1 MSGLLDDLKVKQEKD
16 KKVTIERSQ
25 EYGVL
30 IECDEKRRMVTAGTR
45 SLYPVK
51 IKNTGSKTETYI
63 LKTDLVYGKSDDSPD
78 WPINLRFPGASKGK
92 RPKDKKVAKKK
103 EGEGEQ
109 AEPKKENK
117 LTLAAGETGEIILDV
132 EAPRGAKY
140 GDRVEVILSAISE
153 TDPAISGSINV
164 TTTSR
169 QAILAVKT
177 AIGHERAVADALQSK
192 AKTKDSGIFAIL
204 SPGTIRGY
212 VFVESMNID
221 RLRDIARGIPRA
233 HGVVEGETSF
243 KDVEHFLTPKPVVSG
258 ISEGAIVELIAGPF
272 KGERAMVKQID
283 ESKEEITVE
292 LIEAMVA
299 IPVTVRGDHVRV
311 IQKD

>member
-1 MSGLLDDLKVKQEKD
+1 MSGLLDDLKIKDEKD
-16 KKVTIERSQ
+16 KKVTKERSQ
-25 EYGVL
+25 EYGVHL
-30 IECDEKRRMVTAGTR
+30 ECEDKRKMVTAGTK
-45 SLYPVK
+45 SFYPIK

-63 LKTDLVYGKSDDSPD
+63 LKTDLVYGKSEDSPE
-78 WPINLRFPGASKGK
+78 WPISLRLSGAPKAK
-92 RPKDKKVAKKK
+92 KDKVKKDTK
-103 EGEGEQ
+103 KIEGGE
-109 AEPKKENK
+109 EKPEVKNEKK
-117 LTLAAGETGEIILDV
+117 LTLAADAEGEIILEV

-153 TDPAISGSINV
+153 TDPAISGSLNI
-164 TTTSR
+164 TTTSK

-192 AKTKDSGIFAIL
+192 AKVKESGLFAIL
-204 SPGTIRGY
+204 CPGTIRGY

-243 KDVEHFLTPKPVVSG
+243 KDVEHFLTPKPVVAG
-258 ISEGAIVELIAGPF
+258 ISEGSIVELIAGPF

>member
-1 MSGLLDDLKVKQEKD
+1 MSGLLDDLKIKD
-16 KKVTIERSQ
+16 SKKDTKTRTQ
-25 EYGVL
+25 DYGVHL
-30 IECDEKRRMVTAGTR
+30 ECEEKKRVVTSGT
-45 SLYPVK
+45 K
-51 IKNTGSKTETYI
+51 IDYIITVQNTGSKTETYL
-63 LKTDLVYGKSDDSPD
+63 LKTSVVYGKSEDSPD
-78 WPINLRFPGASKGK
+78 WPITIRTAGELQK
-92 RPKDKKVAKKK
+92 KKK
-103 EGEGEQ
+103 EKTGEGNQ
-109 AEPKKENK
+109 KDKKENK
-117 LTLAAGETGEIILDV
+117 LTLASGETRFVTLEV

-140 GDRVEVILSAISE
+140 GDRVEVVFTAISE
-153 TDPAISGSINV
+153 SDPAMTESINT
-164 TTTSR
+164 TTTSK

-177 AIGHERAVADALQSK
+177 AIGHERNVADALGSK
-192 AKTKDSGIFAIL
+192 AKLKDSGIFAIL
-204 SPGTIRGY
+204 SPQTVRGY

-221 RLRDIARGIPRA
+221 RLRDLSRGIHRS

-243 KDVEHFLTPKPVVSG
+243 KEVEHFLTPKPVVSG

-311 IQKD
+311 LQKD